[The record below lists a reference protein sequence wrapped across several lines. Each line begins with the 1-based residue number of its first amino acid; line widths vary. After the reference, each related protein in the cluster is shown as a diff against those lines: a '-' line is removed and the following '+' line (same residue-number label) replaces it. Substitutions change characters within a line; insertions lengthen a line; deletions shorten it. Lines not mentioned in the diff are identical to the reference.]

1 MALTKA
7 QVREILSTAGV
18 DAERIA
24 SVTDQIIQGH
34 TASIEALREERDTW
48 KSEAAKVASLEKE
61 KTDLEEKL
69 KKFDGKKSYAD
80 LEKEYEDYKNGIAQ
94 KEVRG
99 KKETAYTKILKDAG
113 IAEKHWPKIIKY
125 SDVDSIELDDNG
137 EAKNAKE
144 LLTSVKNEWSDHI
157 PTTTTHG
164 ADTHTPPEGNG
175 DSGVDT
181 SNAKARVERF
191 MAERYGNGTATT
203 SKKED

>member
-48 KSEAAKVASLEKE
+48 KTEAGKVASLEKE

-99 KKETAYTKILKDAG
+99 KQEKAYTKILKDAG
-113 IAEKHWPKIIKY
+113 IAEKHWPNIIKY
-125 SDVDSIELDDNG
+125 SSDVDSVELDENG
-137 EAKNAKE
+137 EAKNAND
-144 LLTSVKNEWSDHI
+144 LLTSVKNEWSNLI
-157 PTTTTHG
+157 PTKKTTG
-164 ADTHTPPEGNG
+164 AATPTPPEGNG
-175 DSGVDT
+175 ESGVDT

-191 MAERYGNGTATT
+191 MAERYGTATT
-203 SKKED
+203 TKKED